1 MSTPNEPQDPYAS
14 GDKPE
19 QPGGPVPQPP
29 ATPPPYGA
37 GPAQPGY
44 PAQSGYPAAP
54 QYGATPYPAAPQ
66 YGATPYP
73 AAPQYGGAS
82 FTPPPRN
89 YLVWAILTTVLCC
102 LPLGIVSIVFSAQ
115 VNSKWAAGDFA
126 GAQGSA
132 AKAKSFAIWSAVVG
146 AVLVVV
152 YIGLLVA
159 GVISSRSFNTTY

>member
-29 ATPPPYGA
+29 TTP
-37 GPAQPGY
+37 QY

-73 AAPQYGGAS
+73 AAPQYGAGS
-82 FTPPPRN
+82 FTPPPNN

-132 AKAKSFAIWSAVVG
+132 AKAKTFAIWSAVVG
-146 AVLVVV
+146 VVVVLV
-152 YIGLLVA
+152 YIGLIAA
-159 GVISSRSFNTTY
+159 GVFSSAFHTTN